1 MNPDPNWE
9 IMNCQNCDA
18 PVSAADERC
27 PKCGAKLL
35 HRRVFFGAPKTADF
49 SLTGDEPVNDLEELS
64 PEEATA
70 LVFPPQVEHAAASL
84 TATPA
89 VAPTAPRYGGFWRRL
104 GAFVIDAALIFLL
117 SVLMAL
123 MAYVGYKVG
132 LAAHHRGVS
141 IGNAGPLMLLLTLA
155 GAFLT
160 TAYFVVFHGM
170 DGQTVGK
177 RVFHLRVVGADRQ
190 RISYRRALLRWI
202 GTVGLGVASIGL
214 GILWIVW
221 SREKRAWHD
230 FLARTWV
237 VRE

>member
-1 MNPDPNWE
+1 
-9 IMNCQNCDA
+9 MNCQNCDA

-27 PKCGAKLL
+27 PQCGAKLL
-35 HRRVFFGAPKTADF
+35 HRRVLFGAPKPADF
-49 SLTGDEPVNDLEELS
+49 TLTADEPVNDLDELS
-64 PEEATA
+64 PEEASA
-70 LVFPPQVEHAAASL
+70 LVFPPQVEHA
-84 TATPA
+84 
-89 VAPTAPRYGGFWRRL
+89 VAPPAAAPTIEPTTPLYGGFWRRL
-104 GAFVIDAALIFLL
+104 GAFIVDAALIFLL
-117 SVLMAL
+117 CTVMTVR
-123 MAYVGYKVG
+123 AYIGYKVG
-132 LAAHHRGVS
+132 LAAHNRGVS
-141 IGNAGPLMLLLTLA
+141 LGNAGPLMLLLTLA
-155 GAFLT
+155 GLFLA

-177 RVFHLRVVGADRQ
+177 RIFRLRVVGADRQ

>member
-1 MNPDPNWE
+1 
-9 IMNCQNCDA
+9 MNCQNCDA
-18 PVSAADERC
+18 PVSVADERC

-35 HRRVFFGAPKTADF
+35 HRRVFFGAPKPADF
-49 SLTGDEPVNDLEELS
+49 TLTADEPVNDLEELS
-64 PEEATA
+64 PEEASA
-70 LVFPPQVEHAAASL
+70 LVFPPQVEHAAPPAS
-84 TATPA
+84 AAPA
-89 VAPTAPRYGGFWRRL
+89 IVATAPLYGGFWRRL
-104 GAFVIDAALIFLL
+104 GAFVIDAALILLL
-117 SVLMAL
+117 SVVMAI

-132 LAAHHRGVS
+132 LAAHNRGVS
-141 IGNAGPLMLLLTLA
+141 LGNAGPLMLLLTVA
-155 GAFLT
+155 GIFLT

-177 RVFHLRVVGADRQ
+177 RVFHLRVVGADGQ
-190 RISYRRALLRWI
+190 QISYRRALLRWI

>member
-1 MNPDPNWE
+1 
-9 IMNCQNCDA
+9 MNCQNCDA
-18 PVSAADERC
+18 PVSDADERC
-27 PKCGAKLL
+27 PICGAKLL
-35 HRRVFFGAPKTADF
+35 HRRVFFGAPKPADFTLTAD
-49 SLTGDEPVNDLEELS
+49 EPFNDLEELS
-64 PEEATA
+64 PEEASA
-70 LVFPPQVEHAAASL
+70 LVFPPQVEHAAAPPS
-84 TATPA
+84 
-89 VAPTAPRYGGFWRRL
+89 TAPAIATTALLYGGFWRRL

-117 SVLMAL
+117 SVVMAV

-132 LAAHHRGVS
+132 LAAHNRGVS

-155 GAFLT
+155 GIFLT

-177 RVFHLRVVGADRQ
+177 RVFRIRVVGAEGQ
-190 RISYRRALLRWI
+190 QITYRRALLRWI

-214 GILWIVW
+214 GILWIIW

-230 FLARTWV
+230 LLARTWV